1 MRERRCTIMSDTSYK
16 DNEREVEE
24 RMREMERHSD
34 GDYKFPEE

>member
-1 MRERRCTIMSDTSYK
+1 MSDTSYK

-24 RMREMERHSD
+24 RMREMDRHSD

>member
-1 MRERRCTIMSDTSYK
+1 MSETSYK

-24 RMREMERHSD
+24 KMMEMERHSD

>member
-1 MRERRCTIMSDTSYK
+1 MSETSYK

-34 GDYKFPEE
+34 GDYKYPEE

>member
-1 MRERRCTIMSDTSYK
+1 MNDTSYK

-24 RMREMERHSD
+24 RMKEMERHSD

>member
-34 GDYKFPEE
+34 GDYKMPEE